1 MTKTYEVIGHYPAFR
16 PLKTGAK
23 VELTE
28 EQAKY
33 HVLNGALKE
42 GSKPVETAGTATQPK
57 LKAPAEPAQ
66 DSN

>member
-1 MTKTYEVIGHYPAFR
+1 MKKTYEVIGHYPAFR

-42 GSKPVETAGTATQPK
+42 VSKPVETAGTATQPK
-57 LKAPAEPAQ
+57 LKAPTEPAQ